1 MKANELI
8 RRYSRA
14 ADLAAEL
21 AGLPAP
27 MGLETA
33 EDKLDTLETILRDK
47 LLVAAR
53 HGCPHD
59 MRHVSWDQPTRE
71 WRCVCGQA
79 MNLDGSTK

>member
-14 ADLAAEL
+14 ASLAAEI
-21 AGLPAP
+21 ACVHDIEGA
-27 MGLETA
+27 TA
-33 EDKLDTLETILRDK
+33 EDLLVVLESLLRDR

-59 MRHVSWDQPTRE
+59 ARHVAWDQPTRE

-79 MNLDGSTK
+79 MNLDGSAK